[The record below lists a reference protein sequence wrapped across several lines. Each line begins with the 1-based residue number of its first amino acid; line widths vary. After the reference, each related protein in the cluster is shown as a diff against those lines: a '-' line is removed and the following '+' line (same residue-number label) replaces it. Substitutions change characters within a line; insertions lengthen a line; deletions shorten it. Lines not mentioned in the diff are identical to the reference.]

1 MTREQK
7 IEKRKQRSIN
17 RAIKNGQRNHGRKS
31 RSRNDCPYDVE
42 INGRYGTCHCG
53 GVNISECAADI

>member
-1 MTREQK
+1 
-7 IEKRKQRSIN
+7 
-17 RAIKNGQRNHGRKS
+17 
-31 RSRNDCPYDVE
+31 VE